1 MLLINL
7 LSIFYFDM
15 ILDNDISVYVIQIGR
30 YKEKVNAD
38 NCLKKMNDLGFEA
51 YLYQDNDYFVVEKIY
66 LDDNKANKQAKVI
79 CQKGI
84 TCVVKEYLVSS
95 SCQSYLENKK
105 YQEVFPELVNE

>member
-1 MLLINL
+1 MLLVNL
-7 LSIFYFDM
+7 LTLFYFDM
-15 ILDNDISVYVIQIGR
+15 ILDNDISVYVIQVGR
-30 YKEKVNAD
+30 YKEKVNVD

-51 YLYQDNDYFVVEKIY
+51 YWYENNDYFVVEKIY
-66 LDDNKANKQAKVI
+66 LDINKANKQAKAI

-105 YQEVFPELVNE
+105 YQEVFPKLVNE